1 MQKQGDTELS
11 PFDWFWCQA
20 GQSCL
25 YPPGFLPVW
34 VCMQAWA
41 CMQNTALLVQMA
53 VEMPLIETS
62 LPVGGLIRNA
72 WLSPGMAV
80 QGALPHPMHAWLSS
94 SACLCHALL
103 QSAVLQ
109 GAPCSALR
117 WGQLPMSS
125 TCSLGDV
132 GRALARDACGASEL
146 LGSVRLPG
154 ELKLGTWLEQQGREP
169 LYCCRGCMG
178 SVHGSAVCFESLLN
192 PRACFG

>member
-1 MQKQGDTELS
+1 MELS

-62 LPVGGLIRNA
+62 LLVGGLVRNT

-80 QGALPHPMHAWLSS
+80 QGALPHPMHARLSS
-94 SACLCHALL
+94 SARLCATHFYSQQSCRELPAL
-103 QSAVLQ
+103 
-109 GAPCSALR
+109 PCA
-117 WGQLPMSS
+117 
-125 TCSLGDV
+125 GDSF
-132 GRALARDACGASEL
+132 R
-146 LGSVRLPG
+146 
-154 ELKLGTWLEQQGREP
+154 
-169 LYCCRGCMG
+169 
-178 SVHGSAVCFESLLN
+178 
-192 PRACFG
+192 